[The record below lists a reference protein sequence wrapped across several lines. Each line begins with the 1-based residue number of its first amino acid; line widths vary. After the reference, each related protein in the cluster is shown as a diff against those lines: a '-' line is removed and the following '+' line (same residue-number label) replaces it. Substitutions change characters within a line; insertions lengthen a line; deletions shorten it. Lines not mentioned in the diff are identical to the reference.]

1 MGLQDI
7 LFGQVVPFLHQQGY
21 LIIRYDYRLGV
32 ASRRFTADAVAYDA
46 KDRPILLVEIKAPAG
61 RLGISIAE
69 QVAKKG
75 KNGNGAVKFRRNR
88 GIGLVERKACRLT
101 LKENQMASF
110 LSKLFGTR
118 SRRSTAPR
126 RTPRP
131 SFRPG
136 LEVLEDRRLCST
148 SGVISSITD
157 RWGTTNLFEIGQNG
171 QIFWR
176 AKDSSWDSSWQQLS
190 QIPGG
195 FKEIS
200 AALDPHYGS
209 AYCYGICAND
219 GSLVIQTPNYQG
231 GGNYYWLWA
240 GGVAKH
246 ISGTR
251 NGECYAIGTDN
262 ALYVNSYV
270 LDGGHTGY
278 AYQTWHWQD
287 STT

>member
-131 SFRPG
+131 SFRPA
-136 LEVLEDRRLCST
+136 LESLEDLLTPSS
-148 SGVISSITD
+148 SGVISAITD
-157 RWGTTNLFEIGQNG
+157 LHGQTTVYAIGQDTQIYESCNG
-171 QIFWR
+171 T
-176 AKDSSWDSSWQQLS
+176 WQNLS
-190 QIPGG
+190 VNTYG
-195 FKEIS
+195 FKEVS
-200 AALDPHYGS
+200 AGLD
-209 AYCYGICAND
+209 
-219 GSLVIQTPNYQG
+219 T
-231 GGNYYWLWA
+231 GGNSHCF
-240 GGVAKH
+240 GVTT
-246 ISGTR
+246 SG
-251 NGECYAIGTDN
+251 
-262 ALYVNSYV
+262 ALYE
-270 LDGGHTGY
+270 LGGWGLWRHQFQLTGSRILHVS
-278 AYQTWHWQD
+278 A
-287 STT
+287 TTHNE